1 MTRIQISDRFGCL
14 TILGKCPDNE
24 QPGNGHIFYR
34 VKCERCGKQKR
45 QRSDRLRKCPTH
57 CGNLSCRTMN
67 GVDILERRKVERQ
80 LWETIQH
87 LKKDNP
93 TWHYLWGLL
102 KNDDRW
108 DATGLQDVTPLN
120 MKKWYYRV
128 GKLLRE
134 NK

>member
-1 MTRIQISDRFGCL
+1 
-14 TILGKCPDNE
+14 
-24 QPGNGHIFYR
+24 
-34 VKCERCGKQKR
+34 
-45 QRSDRLRKCPTH
+45 
-57 CGNLSCRTMN
+57 MN